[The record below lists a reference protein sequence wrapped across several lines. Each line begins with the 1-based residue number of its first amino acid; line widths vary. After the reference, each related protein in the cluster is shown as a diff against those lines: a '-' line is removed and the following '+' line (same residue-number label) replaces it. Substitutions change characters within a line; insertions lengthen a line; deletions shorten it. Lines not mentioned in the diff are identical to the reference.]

1 MTPRQTPR
9 QTPLKHGRTRQLAV
23 RREPM
28 PTIRIDSHLSHTHK
42 TGTAETAGDRK
53 PVQVMKFGGTSVAD
67 AACIRRVVDI
77 VGKAAKRNRVVVVVS
92 AMAGVT
98 NQLVEAAARSEAG
111 DSNSVRAILT
121 TLRTQHFAAVDALL
135 PPGPQLHGLTLK
147 LTQLF
152 DDCERLCEGTV
163 LLRQLTPRARDA
175 LWSLGERLSS
185 PILAA
190 ALEETGTRAEAVEAT
205 DVVVTNTRHGTADP
219 LMDLT
224 RARCEGRLRP
234 LLNDGIVP
242 VTTGFIGATEEGVLT
257 ILGRGGSDY
266 SATIIGAAL
275 GADEVIIWTDVD
287 GVLTADPQHV
297 REART
302 IPEMSY
308 REASEHAHFGAKVLH
323 PKTLRALAQCAFPVT
338 VRNTFSPS
346 RAGTRITPEGS
357 AKRSGVK
364 AITAITDVSMIK
376 VGGPRIAKVH
386 DVLGRTFAATAA
398 VRADILLTSHS
409 SAQNDICLIVPAGQA
424 EPTVES
430 LRGEFAPDLK
440 HELAEHIRIDENAAI
455 VTLVGQNMRATS
467 GLVGRTF
474 AALGKKKVNILA
486 TAQGSSDCNI
496 SFVVE
501 KKDVKAAL
509 NTAHR
514 EFKLGNSKTSRGAN
528 KRKSRA
534 LRS

>member
-1 MTPRQTPR
+1 MTPHPQSRA
-9 QTPLKHGRTRQLAV
+9 RQLAV
-23 RREPM
+23 RREPV
-28 PTIRIDSHLSHTHK
+28 PTVRTESHLLQAHGNT
-42 TGTAETAGDRK
+42 TADTASDRK
-53 PVQVMKFGGTSVAD
+53 PVQVMKFGGTSVAN
-67 AACIRRVVDI
+67 AAYIRQVVDI
-77 VGKAAKRNRVVVVVS
+77 VRQAAKKNRVVVVVS

-98 NQLVEAAARSEAG
+98 NQLVEAAARAEAG
-111 DSNSVRAILT
+111 DGDSVRTILK
-121 TLRTQHFAAVDALL
+121 TLRAQHFAAADALL
-135 PPGPQLHGLTLK
+135 PPGPRRQRLAAK

-163 LLRQLTPRARDA
+163 LLRQLTPRARDTV
-175 LWSLGERLSS
+175 WSLGERLSS
-185 PILAA
+185 PMLAA
-190 ALEETGTRAEAVEAT
+190 ALAEAGTGAEAVEAT
-205 DVVVTNTRHGTADP
+205 DVVVTNARHGAADP

-224 RARCEGRLRP
+224 RVRCESRLRP
-234 LLNDGIVP
+234 LLNSAIVP

-275 GADEVIIWTDVD
+275 DADEVIIWTDVD
-287 GVLTADPQHV
+287 GVLTADPGHV

-302 IPEMSY
+302 ILEMSY
-308 REASEHAHFGAKVLH
+308 REAAEHAHFGAKVLH
-323 PKTLRALAQCAFPVT
+323 PKTLRALAQCTFPVS
-338 VRNTFSPS
+338 VRNTFAPKGK
-346 RAGTRITPEGS
+346 GTRITPEGAVKS
-357 AKRSGVK
+357 SGVK

-386 DVLGRTFAATAA
+386 DALGRTFAATAA
-398 VRADILLTSHS
+398 IRADILLTSHS
-409 SAQNDICLIVPAGQA
+409 SAQNDICLIVPTAQAG
-424 EPTVES
+424 PTVES
-430 LRGEFAPDLK
+430 LRGEFAHDLG

-455 VTLVGQNMRATS
+455 VTLVGQNLRATS

-501 KKDVKAAL
+501 KKEVKAAL

-514 EFKLGNSKTSRGAN
+514 EFRLGKYKAAKHAA
-528 KRKSRA
+528 KRK
-534 LRS
+534 

>member
-1 MTPRQTPR
+1 MTPRPQSRAR
-9 QTPLKHGRTRQLAV
+9 QVAV
-23 RREPM
+23 RREPV
-28 PTIRIDSHLSHTHK
+28 PTVRTDGHLLQARGVSPADTK
-42 TGTAETAGDRK
+42 SDRK

-67 AACIRRVVDI
+67 SACIRQVVEI
-77 VGKAAKRNRVVVVVS
+77 VRKAAKQNRVVVVVS

-98 NQLVEAAARSEAG
+98 NKLVEAAARSEAG
-111 DSNSVRAILT
+111 DGDSVRTILK
-121 TLRTQHFAAVDALL
+121 TLRAQHFAAADALI
-135 PPGPQLHGLTLK
+135 PSGPRRQLLAAK
-147 LTQLF
+147 LTKLF
-152 DDCERLCEGTV
+152 DDCEGLCEGTV

-175 LWSLGERLSS
+175 VWSLGERLSS
-185 PILAA
+185 PMLAA
-190 ALEETGTRAEAVEAT
+190 ALEEAGTSAEAVEAM
-205 DVVVTNTRHGTADP
+205 DVLVTNARHGAADP

-224 RARCEGRLRP
+224 RARCEARLRP
-234 LLNDGIVP
+234 LLSGKIVP

-275 GADEVIIWTDVD
+275 GADEVVIWTDVD
-287 GVLTADPQHV
+287 GVLTADPGHV

-323 PKTLRALAQCAFPVT
+323 PKTLRALAQCTFPVS
-338 VRNTFSPS
+338 VRNTFAPS
-346 RAGTRITPEGS
+346 RPGTRITPEGAVKS
-357 AKRSGVK
+357 SGVK
-364 AITAITDVSMIK
+364 AITAITDVAMIK

-398 VRADILLTSHS
+398 IRADILLTSHS
-409 SAQNDICLIVPAGQA
+409 SAQNDICLIVPAAQA
-424 EPTVES
+424 GPTVES
-430 LRGEFAPDLK
+430 LRSEFGPDLRM
-440 HELAEHIRIDENAAI
+440 ELAEHIRIDENAAI
-455 VTLVGQNMRATS
+455 VTLVGQNLRATS

-501 KKDVKAAL
+501 KKEVKAAL

-514 EFKLGNSKTSRGAN
+514 EFKLGNPQISRRAT
-528 KRKSRA
+528 KRK
-534 LRS
+534 

>member
-1 MTPRQTPR
+1 
-9 QTPLKHGRTRQLAV
+9 
-23 RREPM
+23 M
-28 PTIRIDSHLSHTHK
+28 PTVRNESHLLPTRGVRPSDT
-42 TGTAETAGDRK
+42 TDDRK

-67 AACIRRVVDI
+67 ATCIRRVVDI
-77 VGKAAKRNRVVVVVS
+77 VRKAAKKNRVVVVVS

-98 NQLVEAAARSEAG
+98 NQLVKAAARSEAG
-111 DSNSVRAILT
+111 DGDSVRTILK
-121 TLRTQHFAAVDALL
+121 TLRAQHFAAADTLIPSGPRRQLL
-135 PPGPQLHGLTLK
+135 AAK

-175 LWSLGERLSS
+175 VWSLGERLSS

-190 ALEETGTRAEAVEAT
+190 ALAEAGTAAEAVEAT
-205 DVVVTNTRHGTADP
+205 DVVVTNTRHGAADP

-224 RARCEGRLRP
+224 RVRCESRLRP
-234 LLNDGIVP
+234 LLNSTIVP

-275 GADEVIIWTDVD
+275 DADEVIIWTDVD
-287 GVLTADPQHV
+287 GVLTADPGHV

-323 PKTLRALAQCAFPVT
+323 PKTLRALAQCTFPVS
-338 VRNTFSPS
+338 VRNTFAPKGK
-346 RAGTRITPEGS
+346 GTRITPEGAVKS
-357 AKRSGVK
+357 SGVK
-364 AITAITDVSMIK
+364 AITAITEVTMIK

-386 DVLGRTFAATAA
+386 DALGRTFAATAA
-398 VRADILLTSHS
+398 IRADILLTSHS
-409 SAQNDICLIVPAGQA
+409 SAQNDICLIVPTAQAG
-424 EPTVES
+424 PTVES
-430 LRGEFAPDLK
+430 LRSEFAQDLR

-474 AALGKKKVNILA
+474 AALGKKKVNIIA

-501 KKDVKAAL
+501 KKEVKAAL

-514 EFKLGNSKTSRGAN
+514 EFRLGKHKAA
-528 KRKSRA
+528 KHAAQRK
-534 LRS
+534 